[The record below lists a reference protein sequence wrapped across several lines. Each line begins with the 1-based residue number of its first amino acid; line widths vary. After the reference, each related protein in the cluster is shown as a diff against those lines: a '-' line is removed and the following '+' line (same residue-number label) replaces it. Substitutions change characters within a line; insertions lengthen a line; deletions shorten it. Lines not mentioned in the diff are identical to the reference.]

1 MNTSQH
7 PIMTVTGIRKSA
19 GDFKDQNSGK
29 EITFSNTVVTVLQ
42 DYSER
47 ELEQGAI
54 GKKSTDYK
62 IKGAQFFND
71 YVGQQLPADAAMIFN
86 WDFTGNVPKATLV
99 GLDFSCG
106 KKTLDKTVA

>member
-7 PIMTVTGIRKSA
+7 PVMTVTGIRKSA
-19 GDFKDQNSGK
+19 GDFANDAGK
-29 EITFSNTVVTVLQ
+29 TIEFSNTVVTVLQ

-71 YVGQQLPADAAMIFN
+71 YLHQQLPADAAMIFS
-86 WDFTGNVPKATLV
+86 WDFTGKTPKAVLMA
-99 GLDFSCG
+99 LDFSIG
-106 KKTLDKTVA
+106 KKPLETKL

>member
-7 PIMTVTGIRKSA
+7 PVMTVTGIRKSA
-19 GDFKDQNSGK
+19 GNFSDDNGK
-29 EITFSNTVVTVLQ
+29 NIDFSNTVVTVLQ

-71 YVGQQLPADAAMIFN
+71 YLHQQLPADASMIFN
-86 WDFTGNVPKATLV
+86 WDFTGKIPKAVLIA
-99 GLDFSCG
+99 LDFDSN
-106 KKTLDKTVA
+106 KKKAV

>member
-7 PIMTVTGIRKSA
+7 PVMTVTGIRKSQ
-19 GDFKDQNSGK
+19 GNFNDDSGK
-29 EITFSNTVVTVLQ
+29 SIDFSNTVVTVLQ
-42 DYSER
+42 DYSDR

-71 YVGQQLPADAAMIFN
+71 YLHQQLPAQAQMVFD
-86 WDFTGNVPKATLV
+86 WDFTGKAPKAVLIA
-99 GLDFSCG
+99 LNFDF
-106 KKTLDKTVA
+106 KKNENKI

>member
-1 MNTSQH
+1 MNTSNH
-7 PIMTVTGIRKSA
+7 PIMTVTGISKSQ
-19 GDFKDQNSGK
+19 GDFANDAGK
-29 EITFSNTVVTVLQ
+29 NIEFSNTVVTVLQ
-42 DYSER
+42 NYSER

-99 GLDFSCG
+99 ALDFSCG
-106 KKTLDKTVA
+106 KKPLDKTVA

>member
-7 PIMTVTGIRKSA
+7 PVMTVTGIRKSQ
-19 GDFKDQNSGK
+19 GDFANEAGK
-29 EITFSNTVVTVLQ
+29 NIEFSNTVVTVLQ

-71 YVGQQLPADAAMIFN
+71 YLHQQLPAEAAMVFN
-86 WDFTGNVPKATLV
+86 WDFTGKVPKAVLIA
-99 GLDFSCG
+99 LDFDFQKDNKSLS
-106 KKTLDKTVA
+106 KAV